1 MPPNWVTHLLWLTNQ
16 KHNHLIFFKKLQAL
30 LEIIYCV
37 GQIYKPKPNFTLR
50 QRFKACMLLQARP
63 GQAIQA
69 ILRLPVEMLELRI

>member
-1 MPPNWVTHLLWLTNQ
+1 MAYQPKTQSFNF
-16 KHNHLIFFKKLQAL
+16 KKKLQAL